1 MTRESTG
8 TGERG
13 SLLLRPMVCTTV
25 GMAGNLLLT
34 IGKLI
39 VGFLS
44 NSASLVADGV
54 HSFAD
59 LTGDVGVI
67 IALKAGARPPDRNHP
82 YGHHNYETLGA
93 LAASLLLL
101 VTGFVLG
108 KEAVEHLL
116 AGESTTP
123 RGGALIA
130 AFISVVA
137 KEAMARYTDRA
148 GRIHN
153 SPALRTN
160 AAHHR
165 SDALSSLAAIV
176 GIAGARF
183 GAPFLD
189 SVAALVIAVW
199 IVWMGWQLMKDNT
212 DILMETRPG
221 DEFESQVHNV
231 VLSVPGVEAVTFLAV
246 RPRGSVYLADVSIA
260 VRPDMTVAEGHGL
273 AHAVEDALR
282 EDVTRLI
289 GVVVHVE
296 PHTERRII
304 EGGSSV

>member
-1 MTRESTG
+1 
-8 TGERG
+8 
-13 SLLLRPMVCTTV
+13 MVCTVV

-34 IGKLI
+34 VGKFIIGF
-39 VGFLS
+39 VA
-44 NSASLVADGV
+44 NSASLVADGA
-54 HSFAD
+54 HSFSD
-59 LTGDVGVI
+59 LASDVGVV

-108 KEAVEHLL
+108 KEAVENLL
-116 AGESTTP
+116 AGVSTTP
-123 RGGALIA
+123 RWGALIA
-130 AFISVVA
+130 AIVSIIA

-153 SPALRTN
+153 SPALITN
-160 AAHHR
+160 AVHHR
-165 SDALSSLAAIV
+165 SDALSSLAAAI
-176 GIAGARF
+176 GITGARC

-199 IVWMGWQLMKDNT
+199 IVWIGWQLMKNNT

-221 DEFESQVHNV
+221 DEFVSQVHDV
-231 VLSVPGVEAVTFLAV
+231 ALSVEGVEAVTFLVV
-246 RPRGSVYLADVSIA
+246 RPRGSVYLADIAIA
-260 VRPDMTVAEGHGL
+260 VRPDMSVSEGHGL

-282 EDVTRLI
+282 EDVVRLI
-289 GVVVHVE
+289 GVTVHVE
-296 PHTERRII
+296 PHTARGTIAD
-304 EGGSSV
+304 GS